1 MDSTQLIHELL
12 QQNTIGEFL
21 GKRVRESAKPT
32 KYTDKWPVKAPDRKR
47 RKMAAMRQAQRDID
61 SNKDSATG

>member
-1 MDSTQLIHELL
+1 MKVVRQVFCLYHFITVVVPIPSIHLVDSTQLIHELF

-32 KYTDKWPVKAPDRKR
+32 KYRQ
-47 RKMAAMRQAQRDID
+47 MACKG
-61 SNKDSATG
+61 S